1 MKLEVWEKNL
11 YAVWV
16 AQFLALMGANLVFP
30 FIPFFIKDLGVE
42 NTDDAALWSGVAGT
56 ATGVMLFVS
65 SPLWGSLADRFGR
78 KNMLLGAYA
87 GALITITLQAVVQNL
102 WQLIALRALQG
113 AFVGTIPAA
122 TALIAAGT
130 PQRRMAYALG
140 LVQMAVFTSQTVGPV
155 VGGLM
160 AEAVGFRWTFALGGI
175 MYAVSF
181 VLCWLMVK
189 ETFVRPEP
197 GADRPSYIENLRS
210 VMRVPSMLLLITVM
224 FLVSS
229 AATFVRPVL
238 PLVVE
243 AFTDAGVER
252 KSGFVFAAVAL
263 TSAVAAIVAGRLAE
277 RTGYRNALVVATL
290 GAGLAYIPVAYADSL
305 PPLLV
310 LMALV
315 GIFSGAMIPMV
326 NALIGASAPDG
337 KHGSAFGLVGSAQA
351 LSFAVAPL
359 LGGLTAQQFG
369 IHAGFPVIGCLL
381 VGVAALVAFT
391 VREPAGL
398 RGEDAPPEPQPAIT
412 PSR

>member
-1 MKLEVWEKNL
+1 
-11 YAVWV
+11 
-16 AQFLALMGANLVFP
+16 
-30 FIPFFIKDLGVE
+30 
-42 NTDDAALWSGVAGT
+42 LWSGVAGT
-56 ATGVMLFVS
+56 ATGVMLFIS

-78 KNMLLGAYA
+78 KNMLLRAYA
-87 GALITITLQAVVQNL
+87 GALVTITLQAVVQSL

-140 LVQMAVFTSQTVGPV
+140 LIQMAVFTSQTVGPV

-181 VLCWLMVK
+181 VLCWVMVK

-197 GADRPSYIENLRS
+197 GAERPSYIENLRM
-210 VMRVPSMLLLITVM
+210 VMRVPSMRLLIAVM

-229 AATFVRPVL
+229 AAVFVRPVV

-243 AFTDAGVER
+243 GFTDTSVEV
-252 KSGFVFAAVAL
+252 KSGFVFAAVAF
-263 TSAVAAIVAGRLAE
+263 TSAGAALVVGKLAE
-277 RTGYRNALVVATL
+277 RTGYRNALIGGTL
-290 GAGLAYIPVAYADSL
+290 GAGLAYIPIAYADSL
-305 PPLLV
+305 QALIV
-310 LMALV
+310 LFALV
-315 GIFSGAMIPMV
+315 GVFSGAMIPMV
-326 NALIGASAPDG
+326 NALIGAKAPEG

-351 LSFAVAPL
+351 LSFAIAPL
-359 LGGLTAQQFG
+359 LGGLTAQQLG
-369 IHAGFPVIGCLL
+369 IHAGFPVVGLML
-381 VGVAALVAFT
+381 VCVSALVWLT
-391 VREPAGL
+391 VTEPAPV
-398 RGEDAPPEPQPAIT
+398 RDDAPEPQPA

>member
-42 NTDDAALWSGVAGT
+42 SDSSAALWSGVAGT

-78 KNMLLGAYA
+78 KKMLLRAYA
-87 GALITITLQAVVQNL
+87 GALLTISAQALVQSL

-122 TALIAAGT
+122 TALIASGT

-175 MYAVSF
+175 MYAISF
-181 VLCWLMVK
+181 ALCWFMVQ

-197 GADRPSYIENLRS
+197 GDRPAYLENLRS

-229 AATFVRPVL
+229 AATFVRPVV
-238 PLVVE
+238 PLLVE
-243 AFTDAGVER
+243 GFTDASVET
-252 KSGFVFAAVAL
+252 KSGLVFAAVAL
-263 TSAVAAIVAGRLAE
+263 TSAIAAVVSGQLAE
-277 RTGYRNALVVATL
+277 RTGYRKALVVATL
-290 GAGLAYIPVAYADSL
+290 GAGIAYVPIAYANSL

-310 LMALV
+310 LFAAV

-326 NALIGASAPDG
+326 NALIGASAPAG
-337 KHGSAFGLVGSAQA
+337 KHGAAFGMVGSAQA

-381 VGVAALVAFT
+381 VAVSALVWLT
-391 VREPAGL
+391 VREPAGM
-398 RGEDAPPEPQPAIT
+398 RGEGVGEPQPAPT
-412 PSR
+412 P